1 MERLADSGA
10 AAKAVRAG
18 LPEVDSE
25 ALAVRAAVRAA
36 AVRVAGAVLEVVAE
50 RAAALAAER
59 EEQVVPVEAVLAELV
74 AQAGVVVAELALE
87 SPRIPDTLPKSSR
100 RRG

>member
-25 ALAVRAAVRAA
+25 ALAVLAAVRAD
-36 AVRVAGAVLEVVAE
+36 GAVLEVVAE

-59 EEQVVPVEAVLAELV
+59 EEQVVPVEAVLAEPV
-74 AQAGVVVAELALE
+74 AQAGVVVAELAPE

>member
-1 MERLADSGA
+1 
-10 AAKAVRAG
+10 VR
-18 LPEVDSE
+18 
-25 ALAVRAAVRAA
+25 A

>member
-25 ALAVRAAVRAA
+25 ALAVLAAVRAAVRAA

-87 SPRIPDTLPKSSR
+87 
-100 RRG
+100 